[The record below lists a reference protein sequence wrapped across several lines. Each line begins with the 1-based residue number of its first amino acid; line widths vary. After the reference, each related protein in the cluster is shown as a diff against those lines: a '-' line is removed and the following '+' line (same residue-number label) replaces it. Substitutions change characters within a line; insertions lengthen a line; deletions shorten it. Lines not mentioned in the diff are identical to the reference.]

1 MVYPGEPYLL
11 DFDHHDGASKRFH
24 PSHMNQHLY
33 SWESVIAEV
42 AETAI
47 RCVVCHKRRT
57 HSGTE
62 LAEDECMGAEAVK
75 VALGEWRRE
84 REET

>member
-11 DFDHHDGASKRFH
+11 ELDHHDTATKRFN
-24 PSHMNQHLY
+24 PSNMVRCLY

-42 AETAI
+42 AKTAI

-57 HSGTE
+57 HSGTG
-62 LAEDECMGAEAVK
+62 LAEDECMGAEAAK
-75 VALGEWRRE
+75 VALEEWRKE
-84 REET
+84 RGE

>member
-11 DFDHHDGASKRFH
+11 DFDHHDTADKQCH
-24 PSHMNQHLY
+24 PSNMAVWFY
-33 SWESVIAEV
+33 SWDSVVAEV
-42 AETAI
+42 AETTI

-62 LAEDECMGAEAVK
+62 LAQDECMGVEAVK
-75 VALGEWRRE
+75 VALEEWRKR
-84 REET
+84 